1 MPGPFTSTSV
11 PCPHVPHYRPYIFDV
26 QFSVRIFHHIQFERD
41 KNQKNSPEAIQKR
54 LQRKAKRVGAA
65 AVRHVKS
72 HRRKESLTEKL
83 LLGPHLSDDDL
94 DIASKDV
101 E

>member
-1 MPGPFTSTSV
+1 MTRISSI
-11 PCPHVPHYRPYIFDV
+11 YRPIRCFVGQCWCFVFFCY
-26 QFSVRIFHHIQFERD
+26 IQFAED
-41 KNQKNSPEAIQKR
+41 KNKKNSPEAIQKR

-72 HRRKESLTEKL
+72 HRRKESLAEKL
-83 LLGPHLSDDDL
+83 LLGPALDDDDL
-94 DIASKDV
+94 DFASKDV